1 MTAAAVA
8 AAATAEEVD
17 SATTFEAAF
26 GGIFRC
32 SLLFCVHYL
41 FKHSSHSKK
50 MFIYVQTN
58 KKCHQQEPVI
68 TYIYHIL

>member
-17 SATTFEAAF
+17 SATTIEAAL
-26 GGIFRC
+26 GGIFYC
-32 SLLFCVHYL
+32 SLLFCVHYF

-50 MFIYVQTN
+50 LFIYVQTS
-58 KKCHQQEPVI
+58 KKYHQQGPDI
-68 TYIYHIL
+68 TYICHIL